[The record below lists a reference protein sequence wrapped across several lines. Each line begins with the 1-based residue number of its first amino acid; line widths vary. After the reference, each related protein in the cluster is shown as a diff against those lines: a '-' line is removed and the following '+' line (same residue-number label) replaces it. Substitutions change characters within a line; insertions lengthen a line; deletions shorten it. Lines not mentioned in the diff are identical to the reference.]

1 MFSDITIDT
10 NEEEEIPVGLYGE
23 GSSLNAGVE
32 LEHEEIF
39 VDPTPG
45 EVPELAVDVEIL
57 VSLEARLDDLA
68 YLRQDMERAHG
79 MTQSFAMEAERILP
93 GSMGVPVGYFTK
105 TPTATRYTVATESL
119 SKGVWAL
126 IAAAVA
132 AVAAAIIKFYL
143 WLSGDPKGDPKNP
156 AKAAEKA
163 QEQAAKSEEKAEQN
177 EEVLRETPQRVG
189 KVYQAFQYS
198 EHNPKSDRAAV
209 IAKPLEA
216 TLDSFVEGFL
226 ADDTRYERTKRFM
239 QQDNPIFRDIIT
251 EGPYTKAFREVA
263 GRLKEIA
270 HLLQQREKMFGTIMV
285 RDLKPH
291 GTLVRGQNLNDL
303 DVAVT
308 PFRLRVGGKECTLSE
323 AADEFAKIRMKA
335 ASDHTKPQPM
345 SLDQTLGALERSYTN
360 SQIQQFFQHQR
371 EVIAASAKMDERL
384 AKFEGEMGNV
394 ANDGTPG
401 KFSEGVGPAIRQAVF
416 SFGQEFNAFRR
427 LQAELYTYGQHLDRL
442 GNESVGLVSALETR
456 LFSLA
461 RTGKINLPD
470 DWKLAAARESMSR
483 YQTLFSHVNP
493 AAHAAGKNWH

>member
-1 MFSDITIDT
+1 MFPDITIDT
-10 NEEEEIPVGLYGE
+10 NEEEEIPVGLHGE
-23 GSSLNAGVE
+23 GASLNAGVE
-32 LEHEEIF
+32 LDHEEIF

-68 YLRQDMERAHG
+68 YLRADLERAHG

-105 TPTATRYTVATESL
+105 APSATRYAIATESL

-126 IAAAVA
+126 IAAAIA
-132 AVAAAIIKFYL
+132 AVAAAIVKFYL
-143 WLSGDPKGDPKNP
+143 WLSGDPKAEKNP

-163 QEQAAKSEEKAEQN
+163 QTRAAESEEKAQEN
-177 EEVLRETPQRVG
+177 EEVLREAPVRVG
-189 KVYQAFQYS
+189 KVYQAFQHS
-198 EHNPKSDRAAV
+198 ELSPKSDRAAV
-209 IAKPLEA
+209 LAKPLEA
-216 TLDSFVEGFL
+216 TLDSFVDGFL
-226 ADDTRYERTKRFM
+226 ADDARYERTKRFM
-239 QQDNPIFRDIIT
+239 RQDNPVFRDIIT

-270 HLLQQREKMFGTIMV
+270 HFLQQREKMFGTIMV

-291 GTLVRGQNLNDL
+291 GSLVRGLNLTDL

-308 PFRLRVGGKECTLSE
+308 PFKLRVGGKECTLEE
-323 AADEFAKIRMKA
+323 AADAFAQIRMKA
-335 ASDHTKPQPM
+335 ASDHSKPQPM
-345 SLDQTLGALERSYTN
+345 SLDQALGSLERSYTN
-360 SQIQQFFQHQR
+360 SQVVQFFQNQR

-401 KFSEGVGPAIRQAVF
+401 KFSEGVGPAIRQAIF
-416 SFGQEFNAFRR
+416 TFGQEFNAFRR

-442 GNESVGLVSALETR
+442 GNESVGLVASLETR

-461 RTGKINLPD
+461 RTGKINLPE
-470 DWKLAAARESMSR
+470 DWKLHAARQSMSR

-493 AAHAAGKNWH
+493 AAHAAGQNWH